1 MKAAVAWRSVT
12 RVMTLPLGTL
22 ATLGTSVSLHVLYSF
37 LFSLFI
43 YFLNIYFPQEL
54 AELQSAQCAQSAH
67 YQRCQSRDLDSL
79 SRVGGVQTDRQAH

>member
-1 MKAAVAWRSVT
+1 MASRSVT

-43 YFLNIYFPQEL
+43 YFLNIYFPRNWQSYKVPNVPKVPIIRGARAGRFGIWQQA
-54 AELQSAQCAQSAH
+54 AEQIAQHRAT
-67 YQRCQSRDLDSL
+67 R
-79 SRVGGVQTDRQAH
+79 

>member
-1 MKAAVAWRSVT
+1 MAWRSVT

-54 AELQSAQCAQSAH
+54 AELQSAHS
-67 YQRCQSRDLDSL
+67 QRCQSREIRHLAAS
-79 SRVGGVQTDRQAH
+79 G